1 MENKLGIN
9 ILFRNIMTYLKT
21 LASWEKKVISFL
33 IYYPIQECKIFE
45 FCSYIIVSCRWA
57 VQQGNPYLYN
67 QKKSSA
73 T

>member
-45 FCSYIIVSCRWA
+45 FCSYIIVSCR
-57 VQQGNPYLYN
+57 
-67 QKKSSA
+67 
-73 T
+73 